1 MFSGKIKIAPVDG
14 KGLGIIAMEDIKQG
28 ELLLADEPLIVFSE
42 WSPATVLTSWQSLSK
57 EKKEVYLSLS
67 NCHPGMDKKIYKI
80 KLKLGALFYFFLSH
94 VFCKDVKEIHLFRN
108 EYCGWHCCYQHDS
121 SDKRY
126 FTACCFSKHG

>member
-1 MFSGKIKIAPVDG
+1 MFSGKIKIAPVEG

-67 NCHPGMDKKIYKI
+67 NCHPGMDI
-80 KLKLGALFYFFLSH
+80 
-94 VFCKDVKEIHLFRN
+94 CKQKTKSTKSN
-108 EYCGWHCCYQHDS
+108 
-121 SDKRY
+121 
-126 FTACCFSKHG
+126 